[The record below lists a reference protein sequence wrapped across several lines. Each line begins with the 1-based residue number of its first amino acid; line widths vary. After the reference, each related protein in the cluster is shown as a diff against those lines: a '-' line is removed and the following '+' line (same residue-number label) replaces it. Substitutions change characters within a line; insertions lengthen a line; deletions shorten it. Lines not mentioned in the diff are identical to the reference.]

1 MHLGKSCSIVQP
13 GNKRT
18 LTLCSSLRSVSMSL
32 KKCDPKNLN
41 FVKCLS
47 KKLYYRS
54 MISLS
59 IGDFF
64 FGLSCPCLNISKKTF
79 FNFARHHIYNVI
91 RNLILCFNVSG

>member
-64 FGLSCPCLNISKKTF
+64 FWIIMSVFKYQQKDIFQFRASSYL
-79 FNFARHHIYNVI
+79 
-91 RNLILCFNVSG
+91 

>member
-18 LTLCSSLRSVSMSL
+18 LTLCSSFRSVSMSL

-64 FGLSCPCLNISKKTF
+64 FWIIMSVFKYQQKDIFQFRASSYL
-79 FNFARHHIYNVI
+79 
-91 RNLILCFNVSG
+91 